1 MIGGEPMAPLFF
13 LLRRC
18 VGFWRKRCLKKIFLR
33 RQCAQGRRRS
43 ARQRAGEE
51 LNFMCRFLMT
61 RALLFIVFLAWFTVS
76 AQAQAVPQE
85 AVQADA
91 PTIDSARELAGKGRL
106 DKAMA
111 QLDELAKQSPEPA
124 GTERLRGLIL
134 YQRERFSE
142 AIEAFTKAEGQ
153 DPNDHESMEM
163 HGVSLF
169 RLGRIPDAIPFLE
182 KGRAEVESANIDPNY
197 VLALCYADVQRYDD
211 SRRAFAAQFGFEPE
225 SAQAHLLA
233 ARLLLRREL
242 RDQAGVEAGK
252 ALALEPNLP
261 LAHEL
266 LGEVALARGD
276 ATTAIK
282 EFELERT
289 IDPLNPDLYDRLG
302 DAYVRKGQ
310 YTQAQEALNRAVLLE
325 PSATGPYILLGETFL
340 KLSEPI
346 QALHYLDHAARMDP
360 TNYITHNLLAQAYK
374 ATGQVDAAN
383 REFQLVVDL
392 QHRNDPKPAE
402 K

>member
-1 MIGGEPMAPLFF
+1 MARVLF
-13 LLRRC
+13 L
-18 VGFWRKRCLKKIFLR
+18 
-33 RQCAQGRRRS
+33 
-43 ARQRAGEE
+43 
-51 LNFMCRFLMT
+51 
-61 RALLFIVFLAWFTVS
+61 IVFLGWS
-76 AQAQAVPQE
+76 AVTSRAQVAQQDAAPT
-85 AVQADA
+85 DA
-91 PTIDSARELAGKGRL
+91 PSMDSARELAGKGRL

-111 QLDELAKQSPEPA
+111 QLDELAKQSPEPVGA
-124 GTERLRGLIL
+124 ERLRGLIL
-134 YQRERFSE
+134 YQRELFPE
-142 AIEAFTKAEGQ
+142 AIAAFTKAEAQ
-153 DPNDHESMEM
+153 DPNDRESVEM

-169 RLGRIPDAIPFLE
+169 RMGRAPDAIPFLE
-182 KGRAEVESANIDPNY
+182 KGRTAVESANIDPNY
-197 VLALCYADVQRYDD
+197 VLALCYADMQRYDE
-211 SRRAFAAQFGFEPE
+211 SRRAFAAQFGFEPD

-233 ARLLLRREL
+233 ARMFLRREL
-242 RDQAGVEAGK
+242 REQAGVEATK

-266 LGEVALARGD
+266 LGEVALAHGD

-282 EFELERT
+282 ELELERT
-289 IDPLNPDLYDRLG
+289 LDPMNPDLYDRLG

-325 PSATGPYILLGETFL
+325 PGATGPYILLGEAFL
-340 KLSEPI
+340 KLNEPI

-374 ATGQVDAAN
+374 ATGQVAAAN